1 MLAWQLSP
9 RALKSCSK
17 RQRKTDI
24 KKAPWRR
31 RITTAGGEL
40 YGKPRL
46 LKAENELLWD
56 LFGLAG
62 RRGKY
67 LAVYEKR
74 EKHAIR

>member
-1 MLAWQLSP
+1 MY
-9 RALKSCSK
+9 SK
-17 RQRKTDI
+17 T
-24 KKAPWRR
+24 
-31 RITTAGGEL
+31 
-40 YGKPRL
+40 RL
-46 LKAENELLWD
+46 LKTEIELLWD

>member
-1 MLAWQLSP
+1 M
-9 RALKSCSK
+9 
-17 RQRKTDI
+17 
-24 KKAPWRR
+24 
-31 RITTAGGEL
+31 
-40 YGKPRL
+40 YGKTRL
-46 LKAENELLWD
+46 LKTEIELLWD